1 MLTSSVLETQGACY
15 HYFTYPLRHYYIIAF
30 SNMYWVSELCC
41 TFEGYHMANLILLMI
56 HLWLRPSQV
65 TFRQDLIQWLFQCMY
80 ALSILTEYSLSLH
93 FQSAKM
99 FSYAGWKQTCNTLFF
114 IFTVVFFI
122 SRFIIFP
129 FWWVDKTS
137 HPAVWQSQHHPF
149 TALLKTTTTTTT
161 TNTVASCIRWW
172 HGKAG
177 SG

>member
-1 MLTSSVLETQGACY
+1 
-15 HYFTYPLRHYYIIAF
+15 
-30 SNMYWVSELCC
+30 
-41 TFEGYHMANLILLMI
+41 MANLILLMI

-129 FWWVDKTS
+129 FW
-137 HPAVWQSQHHPF
+137 
-149 TALLKTTTTTTT
+149 
-161 TNTVASCIRWW
+161 
-172 HGKAG
+172 
-177 SG
+177 

>member
-99 FSYAGWKQTCNTLFF
+99 FSYEEGIEGISVQQWKFSFVSGLAEILIPRHISSLLPWHSFWPWRQICTPFCHFKTLAFA
-114 IFTVVFFI
+114 
-122 SRFIIFP
+122 SY
-129 FWWVDKTS
+129 
-137 HPAVWQSQHHPF
+137 PAPITGYTGF
-149 TALLKTTTTTTT
+149 L
-161 TNTVASCIRWW
+161 
-172 HGKAG
+172 
-177 SG
+177 